1 MNVFEN
7 VSVHEVHEELNE
19 PKLLSAINEHM
30 NILTDTY
37 GRTTGMRAPPIEA
50 LALRLMMIVDENDVP
65 TDDMDGIIKGNE
77 PANMS
82 TIGILM
88 DLEQVRPCTTST
100 ASAASTVP
108 ASSVEANVYV
118 YVKVNEHKMSTVSTP
133 TNDMS

>member
-1 MNVFEN
+1 MMSVYEFNVPMNE
-7 VSVHEVHEELNE
+7 VHEVHEDLDEA
-19 PKLLSAINEHM
+19 KLLSEINKHM
-30 NILTDTY
+30 IILVDTY
-37 GRTTGMRAPPIEA
+37 GRMTGMRAPPIEE
-50 LALRLMMIVDENDVP
+50 LALRMMMIVDKNDIP

-88 DLEQVRPCTTST
+88 DLEQVRPCT

-108 ASSVEANVYV
+108 TSS
-118 YVKVNEHKMSTVSTP
+118 VKVNVHEMSTVSTQ